1 MNGSSSKWIDICVPI
16 SDGMPHWPGEPP
28 VSVTRMKSIE
38 NGHGANVSVLSMSA
52 HTGTHMDAPLHFIEN
67 GKDITAA
74 DAEILI
80 GEARVIEI
88 RGKGEISADDISSYD
103 FKQGERI
110 LLKTGN
116 SDEEWF
122 EREFNS
128 NYAFL
133 AGDAAAYLARKG
145 VVLVGIDYLSI
156 AKYKEGEE
164 AHKHLLGNG
173 IWIIEGLYLKE
184 AEEGVYDMICLPL
197 KIRGSEG
204 APARVMLRKK

>member
-1 MNGSSSKWIDICVPI
+1 MNGSSSKWIDVSVPV

-28 VSVTRMKSIE
+28 VSVRRIKSIE
-38 NGHGANVSVLSMSA
+38 KGDGANVSVLSMSA

-80 GEARVIEI
+80 GEARVIEL
-88 RGKGEISADDISSYD
+88 RGKGEITADNISAYG
-103 FKQGERI
+103 FMPGERI
-110 LLKTGN
+110 LFKTGN

-122 EREFNS
+122 SWDFNS

-133 AGDAAAYLARKG
+133 SGDAAAFLAQKG
-145 VVLVGIDYLSI
+145 VALVGIDYLSI

-164 AHKHLLGNG
+164 AHKNLLGKG

-184 AEEGVYDMICLPL
+184 ADEGVYDMICFPM
-197 KIRGSEG
+197 KIRGSDG
-204 APARVMLRKK
+204 APARVMLKKK